1 MSALRRRGLTL
12 VEMLVSVTLT
22 LLLVLAVVQI
32 FQALGDTI
40 SSGRATIEISGQL
53 RNVASNLQD
62 HLDTVTSP
70 MTPPVKAESGAGYF
84 YYEEGPANDAS
95 LLVDGTSSTA
105 SDGEWDSNLL
115 THYGDVDDILA
126 MTIKSKGKP
135 FKGKVWVQNTNLG
148 TFRQFTV
155 ESDVAE
161 VVWWVATLDV
171 DSSGTADPNE
181 PRMLLRRTFLVL
193 PTLNLPADR
202 VLIDPQILVDVGG
215 PVNVPTAAFWSTDLS
230 LRKPINDVNLRL
242 NTLSDLS
249 DPRSRSFA
257 FYGSEHQVISGPVR
271 MRHPALTSSSP
282 PISWIGFPRIIQPDD
297 NLAPPIPGPGPFAGD
312 TDPGDMGEFAAY
324 VVIQDLLAFDVRAF
338 DADAP
343 LLQFSTDPSAPIIAP
358 SDPAFFSSALG
369 GPAGIRQAFLG
380 TISNNDA
387 LIDLSGFESLSSLG
401 NYLNIAN
408 NDELITLSGLEGL
421 TSIGGNLN
429 IASNSK
435 LVDISALEMIDPTTI
450 VSNTSASEDI
460 EIYGNDLLST
470 CENLAICLAMDA
482 GKTSNINNN
491 AVGCNS
497 QQEVEVACASSILPV
512 EWLEALKVRKEKSGH
527 LLTFA
532 TAQEVNNDM
541 FILERSSDGKHFD
554 EIHNIKGK
562 GNFSKESHYSIL
574 DESPLQGM
582 NYYRVKQ
589 VDFDAQFSYSN
600 IAVIDNSKFDSQ
612 IQIYPNPASSALNIL
627 NTNEEIEVTI
637 YNYQGGLV
645 RKINLVQ
652 GRNIIELD
660 DFQKGIYFIKPIHGI
675 ASKIIVQ

>member
-1 MSALRRRGLTL
+1 MLKNTIFLLLFTICGYSITAQNCLPGGIEFSSQQQIDDFVDDYGGCSVIEGDVEIFGPAGAISNLNGLLGLTKIEGNL
-12 VEMLVSVTLT
+12 D
-22 LLLVLAVVQI
+22 I
-32 FQALGDTI
+32 FL
-40 SSGRATIEISGQL
+40 
-53 RNVASNLQD
+53 N
-62 HLDTVTSP
+62 
-70 MTPPVKAESGAGYF
+70 
-84 YYEEGPANDAS
+84 
-95 LLVDGTSSTA
+95 
-105 SDGEWDSNLL
+105 SNLL
-115 THYGDVDDILA
+115 TLDGLDNLTEVGGFISLSYSTNLNSISGLKNLVSIGGDLNIANTNITDLGGLEKLETITGDLEIFNNDILSSLSG
-126 MTIKSKGKP
+126 I
-135 FKGKVWVQNTNLG
+135 
-148 TFRQFTV
+148 
-155 ESDVAE
+155 ESL
-161 VVWWVATLDV
+161 T
-171 DSSGTADPNE
+171 S
-181 PRMLLRRTFLVL
+181 
-193 PTLNLPADR
+193 
-202 VLIDPQILVDVGG
+202 VGG
-215 PVNVPTAAFWSTDLS
+215 SLDLKQS
-230 LRKPINDVNLRL
+230 LLLEDVEGLKELTSIGGDFEVSYVGISDFSGLGKLTSIGGEFRISYN
-242 NTLSDLS
+242 NTLQNCFGLNNLS
-249 DPRSRSFA
+249 
-257 FYGSEHQVISGPVR
+257 
-271 MRHPALTSSSP
+271 
-282 PISWIGFPRIIQPDD
+282 
-297 NLAPPIPGPGPFAGD
+297 NLDGH
-312 TDPGDMGEFAAY
+312 
-324 VVIQDLLAFDVRAF
+324 LL
-338 DADAP
+338 
-343 LLQFSTDPSAPIIAP
+343 
-358 SDPAFFSSALG
+358 
-369 GPAGIRQAFLG
+369 FLG
-380 TISNNDA
+380 NSNLSSFEGLENLQSIGGLLTISNNDA